1 MRYSSMAFEMLA
13 VIGLFTLAGYKL
25 DQHFGTKVPYYTIV
39 FALIGLALALYRAMK
54 DFLRPD
60 Q

>member
-25 DQHFGTKVPYYTIV
+25 DEHFTTPMPYYTIV
-39 FALIGLALALYRAMK
+39 FALIGVALALYRVMK
-54 DFLRPD
+54 DYLRHD
-60 Q
+60 R